1 MNEEN
6 FIIESKPLEVA
17 SYKNYKEA
25 TFLISVLD
33 QPDLYGRI
41 IPSDA
46 GEKYCTTMI
55 GYPIVAKLKKNIF
68 GQVSDFGGHEQV
80 EIKLSNGKKK
90 KKFLTHA
97 IGSVIDA
104 WVEEREVDGYE
115 DEQKCILI
123 KAKLWT
129 SRFPEYFK
137 VFDKLWEQ
145 GKIQSSWELSPIK
158 VITKGANKIYKT
170 FEFIG
175 NAVLGSN
182 KTGAVP
188 GAGVVEYAEYEDDFD
203 IELADALEKDIA
215 DFDIENEKEME
226 EVNLAEKTKKT
237 VSTEDT
243 SVTESNIPNTAE
255 SVVEQENKNPES
267 ASVDENTATGE
278 VSEEVASLTD
288 CDLFRLISEACR
300 KAISCEWGY
309 VSYWFPEE
317 HTVWFKPCNSPTLLD
332 YKLFTYEVENDDVT
346 VSEPQDVKLTV
357 SVTEVN
363 DVVAEKDEKIGA
375 LTAELELKDEAV
387 IKAGEKINKLNIE
400 VSELKPYKEQV
411 ETAERERIEA
421 EIAEEKESLKA
432 NLLKGDLFTED
443 EIAKAE
449 IAELIE
455 ARDVAAIKG
464 LIAERYIASFDKDEA
479 DVAEHENT
487 DIESTSTASLET
499 DDVDESP
506 SAFMKSLLTRK

>member
-6 FIIESKPLEVA
+6 FIIQSKPIEVA
-17 SYKNYKEA
+17 SYKNHKEA

-33 QPDLYGRI
+33 QPDLYRRI
-41 IPSDA
+41 IPADS

-68 GQVSDFGGHEQV
+68 GQVSNFGGHEKV
-80 EIKLSNGKKK
+80 EVKLSNGKKK

-104 WVEEREVDGYE
+104 WIEDREVEGYDG
-115 DEQKCILI
+115 EQKCILI

-145 GKIQSSWELSPIK
+145 GKIQSSWELTPIE
-158 VITKGANKIYKT
+158 VITKGANRIYKT

-175 NAVLGSN
+175 NAVLGSD

-188 GAGVVEYAEYEDDFD
+188 GAGVIEYAEYEDDLD

-215 DFDIENEKEME
+215 DFDIENEQAKEE
-226 EVNLAEKTKKT
+226 ENLAEKANKT
-237 VSTEDT
+237 VSTED
-243 SVTESNIPNTAE
+243 AE
-255 SVVEQENKNPES
+255 MKENKNTDIAES
-267 ASVDENTATGE
+267 KEENIKITEIISADE
-278 VSEEVASLTD
+278 SEKANDVPNDTASLTD
-288 CDLFRLISEACR
+288 YDLFKLIS
-300 KAISCEWGY
+300 
-309 VSYWFPEE
+309 
-317 HTVWFKPCNSPTLLD
+317 TVWFKACNAPTTLD
-332 YKLFTYEVENDDVT
+332 FKLFTYQVENDEVT

-357 SVTEVN
+357 SITDVN
-363 DVVAEKDEKIGA
+363 DVVAEKNEKIGT

-387 IKAGEKINKLNIE
+387 IKAGEKINKLNVE

-421 EIAEEKESLKA
+421 EIAEEKETLKA

-443 EIAKAE
+443 EISKAE

-455 ARDVAAIKG
+455 SRDTAAIKS
-464 LIAERYIASFDKDEA
+464 LIAERYIASFDKEETDI
-479 DVAEHENT
+479 AEHVDTEDT
-487 DIESTSTASLET
+487 TTSTASLET

-506 SAFMKSLLTRK
+506 SAFMKKILTRKK

>member
-1 MNEEN
+1 MCEEN

-68 GQVSDFGGHEQV
+68 GQVSNFGGHEQV
-80 EIKLSNGKKK
+80 EIKASNGKKK

-97 IGSVIDA
+97 IGSVVEA
-104 WVEEREVDGYE
+104 WTEEREVDGY
-115 DEQKCILI
+115 DGEQKCILI

-145 GKIQSSWELSPIK
+145 GKIQSSWELTPIK
-158 VITKGANKIYKT
+158 VITRGTNKIYKA

-215 DFDIENEKEME
+215 DFNIENEKEME
-226 EVNLAEKTKKT
+226 EVNLAEKTKNAIP
-237 VSTEDT
+237 TEDT
-243 SVTESNIPNTAE
+243 SVTENNIPETAE
-255 SVVEQENKNPES
+255 SEVEKDNEKSETASTAES
-267 ASVDENTATGE
+267 E

-288 CDLFRLISEACR
+288 SDLFRLISEACR
-300 KAISCEWGY
+300 KAISCDWGY
-309 VSYWFPEE
+309 ISYWFPEE
-317 HTVWFKPCNSPTLLD
+317 HTVWFKPCNSPTMLD
-332 YKLFTYEVENDDVT
+332 YKLFTYEVENDEVT

-357 SVTEVN
+357 SVTDVN

-375 LTAELELKDEAV
+375 LTAELEIKDAAV
-387 IKAGEKINKLNIE
+387 IKAGEKINKLNVE

-421 EIAEEKESLKA
+421 EIAEKKESLKS
-432 NLLKGDLFTED
+432 NLLKGNLFTKD
-443 EIAKAE
+443 EITKPE

-455 ARDVAAIKG
+455 ARDTAAINS
-464 LIAERYIASFDKDEA
+464 LIAERYIASFDKEETDI
-479 DVAEHENT
+479 AEHE
-487 DIESTSTASLET
+487 DIDTESTSTASLET

-506 SAFMKSLLTRK
+506 SAFMKNLLTRK

>member
-6 FIIESKPLEVA
+6 FILQSKPLEVA

-25 TFLISVLD
+25 IFLISVLD

-68 GQVSDFGGHEQV
+68 GQVSNFGGHEQV
-80 EIKLSNGKKK
+80 EIKASNGKKK

-97 IGSVIDA
+97 IGSVVEA
-104 WVEEREVDGYE
+104 WTEDREVEGYDG
-115 DEQKCILI
+115 EQKCILI

-145 GKIQSSWELSPIK
+145 GKIQSSWELTPIK
-158 VITKGANKIYKT
+158 VITKGENKIYKA

-175 NAVLGSN
+175 NAVLGSD

-215 DFDIENEKEME
+215 DFNIENEKEME

-237 VSTEDT
+237 IPTEDT
-243 SVTESNIPNTAE
+243 SVTENNIPETAE
-255 SVVEQENKNPES
+255 SEVEKDNEKPET
-267 ASVDENTATGE
+267 ASVDESTAEGE

-288 CDLFRLISEACR
+288 SDLFRLISEACR
-300 KAISCEWGY
+300 KAISCDWGY
-309 VSYWFPEE
+309 ISYWFPEE
-317 HTVWFKPCNSPTLLD
+317 HTVWFKPCNSPTMLD
-332 YKLFTYEVENDDVT
+332 YKLFTYEVENDEVI

-357 SVTEVN
+357 SVTDVN
-363 DVVAEKDEKIGA
+363 DVMAEKNEKIGA

-387 IKAGEKINKLNIE
+387 IKAGEKINKLNVE

-411 ETAERERIEA
+411 ETAERERIES
-421 EIAEEKESLKA
+421 EIAEEKETLKA

-443 EIAKAE
+443 EISKAE

-455 ARDVAAIKG
+455 SRDTAAIKS
-464 LIAERYIASFDKDEA
+464 LIAERYIASFDKEETE
-479 DVAEHENT
+479 VAEHVDEKET
-487 DIESTSTASLET
+487 VTSTASLET
-499 DDVDESP
+499 DDIDESP
-506 SAFMKSLLTRK
+506 SAFMKKILTRK

>member
-6 FIIESKPLEVA
+6 FIIQSKPIEVA
-17 SYKNYKEA
+17 PYKNHKEA

-33 QPDLYGRI
+33 QPDLYRRI
-41 IPSDA
+41 IPADS

-68 GQVSDFGGHEQV
+68 GQVSNFGGHEKV
-80 EIKLSNGKKK
+80 EVKLSNGKKK

-104 WVEEREVDGYE
+104 WIEDREVEGYDG
-115 DEQKCILI
+115 EQKCILI

-145 GKIQSSWELSPIK
+145 GKIQSSWELTPIK
-158 VITKGANKIYKT
+158 VITKGANRIYKT

-175 NAVLGSN
+175 NAVLGSD

-188 GAGVVEYAEYEDDFD
+188 GAGVIEYAEYEDNLD

-215 DFDIENEKEME
+215 DFDIENEQAKEE
-226 EVNLAEKTKKT
+226 ENLAEKANKT
-237 VSTEDT
+237 VSTED
-243 SVTESNIPNTAE
+243 AE
-255 SVVEQENKNPES
+255 MKENKNTDIAES
-267 ASVDENTATGE
+267 KEENIKITEIISADE
-278 VSEEVASLTD
+278 SEKANDVPNDTASLTD
-288 CDLFRLISEACR
+288 YDLFKLISEACR
-300 KAISCEWGY
+300 KAISCDWGY

-317 HTVWFKPCNSPTLLD
+317 HTVWFKACNAPTTLD
-332 YKLFTYEVENDDVT
+332 FKLFTYQVENDEVT

-357 SVTEVN
+357 SITDVN
-363 DVVAEKDEKIGA
+363 DVVAEKNEKIGT

-387 IKAGEKINKLNIE
+387 IKAGEKINKLNVE

-421 EIAEEKESLKA
+421 EIAEEKETLKA

-443 EIAKAE
+443 EISKAE

-455 ARDVAAIKG
+455 SRDTAAIKS
-464 LIAERYIASFDKDEA
+464 LIAERYIASFDKEETDI
-479 DVAEHENT
+479 AEHVDTEDT
-487 DIESTSTASLET
+487 TTSTASLET

-506 SAFMKSLLTRK
+506 SAFMKKILTRKK

>member
-1 MNEEN
+1 MKEVN
-6 FIIESKPLEVA
+6 FIIHSKPLEVA
-17 SYKNYKEA
+17 SYKNHKEA

-41 IPSDA
+41 IPTDS

-68 GQVSDFGGHEQV
+68 GQVSNFGGHEQV
-80 EIKLSNGKKK
+80 EVKLSNGKKK

-97 IGSVIDA
+97 IGSVTEA
-104 WVEEREVDGYE
+104 WVEDREVEGYDG
-115 DEQKCILI
+115 EQKCILI

-137 VFDKLWEQ
+137 VFDRLWEQ
-145 GKIQSSWELSPIK
+145 GKIQSSWELAPIK
-158 VITKGANKIYKT
+158 VITKGANKIYKA

-175 NAVLGSN
+175 NAVLGSD

-188 GAGVVEYAEYEDDFD
+188 GAGVVEYAEYEDDLD
-203 IELADALEKDIA
+203 IELSEALEKDIA
-215 DFDIENEKEME
+215 DFDIENEYEKEE
-226 EVNLAEKTKKT
+226 EDLAEKANKTIPAEDTGMKKNT
-237 VSTEDT
+237 DVAESTE
-243 SVTESNIPNTAE
+243 
-255 SVVEQENKNPES
+255 ENL
-267 ASVDENTATGE
+267 ENTETTI
-278 VSEEVASLTD
+278 SEKDQETNDVPNDMASLTD
-288 CDLFRLISEACR
+288 YDLFKLISDACR
-300 KAISCEWGY
+300 KAISCDWGY

-317 HTVWFKPCNSPTLLD
+317 HTVWFKACNAPTTLD
-332 YKLFTYEVENDDVT
+332 FKLFTYQVENDEVT

-363 DVVAEKDEKIGA
+363 DVMAEKDEKIGA

-421 EIAEEKESLKA
+421 EIAEEKETLKA

-443 EIAKAE
+443 EISKTE

-455 ARDVAAIKG
+455 SRDTAAIKS
-464 LIAERYIASFDKDEA
+464 LIAERYIASFDKEEA
-479 DVAEHENT
+479 DVAEHVDEK
-487 DIESTSTASLET
+487 EAVTSTASLET
-499 DDVDESP
+499 DDIDENP
-506 SAFMKSLLTRK
+506 SAFMKKILTRK